1 VELLKKALGGLG
13 NARTS
18 TSVVV
23 NQFAVSRTRGG
34 SDGSLGAGAL
44 DGAAVATSAATS
56 VATGLPDDVLAEIS
70 KATGGAISPAKL
82 GELMQQAQV
91 QKSTDGATQEPLQLP
106 KVGIG
111 KGRRGDPF
119 FISWRSQKDVAGT
132 LGRRALACIYGGPV
146 VAVIC
151 LYVLLMLL
159 GKIPVGGP
167 Q

>member
-1 VELLKKALGGLG
+1 
-13 NARTS
+13 
-18 TSVVV
+18 VVV
-23 NQFAVSRTRGG
+23 NQFAVNRTGGG
-34 SDGSLGAGAL
+34 SDRSSGGGAP
-44 DGAAVATSAATS
+44 DGASVTTSL
-56 VATGLPDDVLAEIS
+56 ATGLPDDVLAEIS

-82 GELMQQAQV
+82 GELMRRARGQG
-91 QKSTDGATQEPLQLP
+91 STDGAVEEPLQLP